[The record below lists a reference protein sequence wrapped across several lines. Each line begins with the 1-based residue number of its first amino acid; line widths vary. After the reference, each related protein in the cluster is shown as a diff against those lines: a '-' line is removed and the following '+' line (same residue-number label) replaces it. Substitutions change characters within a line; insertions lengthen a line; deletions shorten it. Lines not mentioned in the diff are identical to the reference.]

1 MEQLKEQNFE
11 KTLIDL
17 GCEMIQEEDI
27 EKIKPCIGEGGF
39 GKVYKG
45 NFKDKVVAIK
55 KIKLG
60 DDADKDVFSDIL
72 QEIKVV
78 LVADNEDIPKFFGIW
93 KKKKHYHLVFEFI
106 AGENLKDVYHEK
118 IKKEKLLI
126 ILELCHILDQ
136 FHQKKLIHRDIK
148 PANVMVEGSN
158 NNKVKL
164 IDFGISKIA
173 SHTATFTKNQIGT
186 ISYMPP
192 EMFDIDPDQFEMDN
206 PDIKPVPVSIK
217 SDIWSLGCLMSEI
230 FSGIKP
236 WCSKIDQKMT
246 DTKITSNLGCKKKFI
261 IPTNIDDDVRAL
273 IESACNVD
281 PLLRPSAGELK
292 IMVQKLINEGN
303 EL

>member
-1 MEQLKEQNFE
+1 
-11 KTLIDL
+11 
-17 GCEMIQEEDI
+17 
-27 EKIKPCIGEGGF
+27 
-39 GKVYKG
+39 VYKG
-45 NFKDKVVAIK
+45 KYKDKLVAIK
-55 KIKLG
+55 KIKLAE
-60 DDADKDVFSDIL
+60 DADKDVFADIM

-78 LVADNEDIPKFFGIW
+78 LVADNKDIPMFYGIW
-93 KKKKHYHLVFEFI
+93 KKKKYYHLVFEFI

-126 ILELCHILDQ
+126 VLELCHILEQ

-192 EMFDIDPDQFEMDN
+192 EMFDIDPDHYEMDN

-217 SDIWSLGCLMSEI
+217 SDIWSLGCLISEI

-236 WCSKIDQKMT
+236 WCSKKDQKMT
-246 DTKITSNLGCKKKFI
+246 DTKITSYLAMKKKFI
-261 IPTNIDDDVRAL
+261 IPNNIDDDVKAL
-273 IESACNVD
+273 IESATDCD
-281 PLLRPSAGELK
+281 PTQRPSAGELK
-292 IMVQKLINEGN
+292 EKVQKLLVPPERTK
-303 EL
+303 EEQQEEEK